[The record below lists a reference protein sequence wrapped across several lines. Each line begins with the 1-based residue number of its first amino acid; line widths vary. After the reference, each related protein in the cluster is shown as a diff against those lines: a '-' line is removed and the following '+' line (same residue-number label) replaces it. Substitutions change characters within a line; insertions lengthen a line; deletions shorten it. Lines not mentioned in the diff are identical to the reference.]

1 MRNIILAVAAVVVLS
16 GCAYSRMPELSK
28 YQAEYVP
35 DYSAELVSAVV
46 FKRPGSSGD
55 LVQCIAETVS
65 NQGVTLRDSA
75 GSFVGAATGRYYSAS
90 NSAHVGGGEVLQYVS
105 ADGRSV
111 VANGSTQYSSGMLVS
126 RSVRFKLSAQQKADE
141 RVYRFA
147 DLSQA
152 QLNTGSAANY
162 VYGGIGAWS
171 GANPDLALASLEQVA
186 SNIEACLAR

>member
-1 MRNIILAVAAVVVLS
+1 MRNIILAVVAVAVLS

-28 YQAEYVP
+28 YQAEYVS

-90 NSAHVGGGEVLQYVS
+90 NSAHVGGGDVLQYVS
-105 ADGRSV
+105 ADGKSV
-111 VANGSTQYSSGMLVS
+111 VANGSTQYSSGFVS
-126 RSVRFKLSAQQKADE
+126 RSVRYKLSAQQKADE

-162 VYGGIGAWS
+162 GYGGVGAWS
-171 GANPDLALASLEQVA
+171 GANPDLALASLEQVSA
-186 SNIEACLAR
+186 KIEACLAR